1 MRRIAWRTSQGRWG
15 HVTCVESCFPCGG
28 TKEGMEN
35 RGTGGLEAL
44 EQEAA
49 GRGKAAGL
57 WGWARGPR
65 SQGAGEEPHDADAA
79 LYSPLAARCVS
90 GSLPELGSE
99 PQHCAGSPRH
109 PVTPSKSSRNTRL
122 PIIVLSAG
130 FQVGSEFQTQPLLE
144 ASRPSLGLRA
154 ASGPT
159 VLLPPAA
166 GASGWVSGQSAR
178 GAPGCRTGGPVLP
191 GTPLAQSR
199 KFSGSWVSG
208 PLSALT
214 GYWRPRSAGG

>member
-1 MRRIAWRTSQGRWG
+1 MGGPRRAWRTGGQEVWRPWSRRQLAGERLQG
-15 HVTCVESCFPCGG
+15 S
-28 TKEGMEN
+28 
-35 RGTGGLEAL
+35 EAGPG
-44 EQEAA
+44 AP
-49 GRGKAAGL
+49 G
-57 WGWARGPR
+57 ARGQVR
-65 SQGAGEEPHDADAA
+65 SHTMLMLPCTPPQRLGAFQA
-79 LYSPLAARCVS
+79 LYLSWALNHSTVP
-90 GSLPELGSE
+90 G
-99 PQHCAGSPRH
+99 H